1 MVRQVC
7 LEMAD
12 VFVFIIQIRDEIRV
26 RSNTTVCIPLK
37 TRLETRN
44 EIQLQA
50 NLKMSLDI
58 RSEARLETW
67 ETRGQ
72 IRESMRDQRP
82 D

>member
-1 MVRQVC
+1 
-7 LEMAD
+7 MAD

-37 TRLETRN
+37 TRLETKN
-44 EIQLQA
+44 EMQLQA

-58 RSEARLETW
+58 RSVARLETLW

-72 IRESMRDQRP
+72 IRDTMRPEARLETL
-82 D
+82 